1 MDREQRAFFHIGD
14 RCLAAADWLH
24 HSLNTND
31 MAWGKQKSKS
41 TAGKQT
47 KSPHHGLVVTRAADL
62 KPERLARV
70 WNGRFH
76 RGKIAIVVGE
86 PGVGKGQLAV
96 FMAAKV
102 STGGEW
108 PGGNGTA
115 SRGDVVYITAED
127 RGADTIRPRL
137 EAAGADL
144 KRVHIVEG
152 VNDHFGRRPFNLV
165 TDLSYVS
172 ELLGQVRKP
181 RLVMVDPTNACLSST
196 DVYRFNPNS
205 VTQVRALLRQYEDL
219 ADQHRVA
226 MVFLTHFTKSN
237 RGSVLSRVTGS
248 FAFVAA
254 ARSVFTVERK
264 HDDTAQRVF
273 APAKNNLGPEAPP
286 LVFRIEERP
295 TTDGTAPVAVFCAD

>member
-1 MDREQRAFFHIGD
+1 MDYH
-14 RCLAAADWLH
+14 
-24 HSLNTND
+24 
-31 MAWGKQKSKS
+31 QKKH
-41 TAGKQT
+41 QT
-47 KSPHHGLVVTRAADL
+47 ERTPGIVVTRAADL

-86 PGVGKGQLAV
+86 PGVGKGQLAA
-96 FMAAKV
+96 FMASKV

-108 PGGNGTA
+108 PGGKGTA
-115 SRGDVVYITAED
+115 SRGDVIYITAED

-181 RLVMVDPTNACLSST
+181 RLVMVDPVNACLSST
-196 DVYRFNPNS
+196 DVCRFNPNS
-205 VTQVRALLRQYEDL
+205 VTQVRGLLRQYEDL

-226 MVFLTHFTKSN
+226 MVFWTHFTKSN

-264 HDDTAQRVF
+264 ENAPDQRVF
-273 APAKNNLGPEAPP
+273 AALKNNLSREAPP

-295 TTDGTAPVAVFCAD
+295 TTDGTAPVAVFCAG

>member
-1 MDREQRAFFHIGD
+1 MDYYRNKHRTEE
-14 RCLAAADWLH
+14 
-24 HSLNTND
+24 NK
-31 MAWGKQKSKS
+31 M
-41 TAGKQT
+41 
-47 KSPHHGLVVTRAADL
+47 SPHGRIPGIVVTRAADL

-76 RGKIAIVVGE
+76 RGKIAIVAGE
-86 PGVGKGQLAV
+86 PGVGKGQLAA

-115 SRGDVVYITAED
+115 SRGDVIYITAED

-181 RLVMVDPTNACLSST
+181 RLVMVDPINACLSST

-254 ARSVFTVERK
+254 AHQYLRSNANMTIRRNASSHPRRTILAPRPRPSCFVSRSVQPPTVPRRSRCS
-264 HDDTAQRVF
+264 AQANFIVI
-273 APAKNNLGPEAPP
+273 G
-286 LVFRIEERP
+286 IS
-295 TTDGTAPVAVFCAD
+295 